1 MIMRMKYLL
10 HAFRLLILL
19 VASFDVQAQ
28 EMTMDDA
35 IAMARLGSVQAKEA
49 KQSFISTYWAWRA
62 YQASR
67 LPSLSLYG
75 NIGDF
80 NRSLT
85 LLQDPDDGHMMY
97 VSTNNMQN
105 SIGLKARQ
113 NIPITGGTLYLYSD
127 LNRVDQLGRGK
138 QVTWYSQPVTISYTQ
153 PLFGFNQFKW
163 DKLIEPKEFERGKRA
178 YIEAMEDITLGTVSA
193 WFTLLVAREKRD
205 LARINYINTSR
216 MYKVAGERLKLGTVT
231 MDEYLQLELRVL
243 NDSLAINENEIVI
256 REAQMR
262 LNTLLG
268 LDETSDIIP
277 KLDESL
283 PALIMDYEFVLEK
296 ALSNS
301 PFNLDNEI
309 SLLTARSNVERAK
322 AERGIS
328 MSLSARFGLSKSGG
342 TLSDA
347 YRSPLD
353 QEVFGMSFNIPIFD
367 WGQGRGR
374 VEKAKAAEEVIKAH
388 VTQNE
393 NDYRRKIFTAVGQFN
408 NQRQQCTVSRKAA
421 AIANERYVIVTE
433 RFKEGSASVLEL
445 NNARS
450 ENDSARMQYVSA
462 LSNFWVYY
470 YTLRKYTLYDF
481 LRGEDIIIDDNEIT
495 HTR

>member
-1 MIMRMKYLL
+1 MRMKYLL

-19 VASFDVQAQ
+19 VASFDIQAQ

-268 LDETSDIIP
+268 LDETSTEQDI
-277 KLDESL
+277 K
-283 PALIMDYEFVLEK
+283 
-296 ALSNS
+296 
-301 PFNLDNEI
+301 
-309 SLLTARSNVERAK
+309 
-322 AERGIS
+322 
-328 MSLSARFGLSKSGG
+328 
-342 TLSDA
+342 DA
-347 YRSPLD
+347 YKKI
-353 QEVFGMSFNIPIFD
+353 EESFFS
-367 WGQGRGR
+367 
-374 VEKAKAAEEVIKAH
+374 IK
-388 VTQNE
+388 
-393 NDYRRKIFTAVGQFN
+393 
-408 NQRQQCTVSRKAA
+408 
-421 AIANERYVIVTE
+421 
-433 RFKEGSASVLEL
+433 
-445 NNARS
+445 
-450 ENDSARMQYVSA
+450 
-462 LSNFWVYY
+462 
-470 YTLRKYTLYDF
+470 
-481 LRGEDIIIDDNEIT
+481 
-495 HTR
+495 